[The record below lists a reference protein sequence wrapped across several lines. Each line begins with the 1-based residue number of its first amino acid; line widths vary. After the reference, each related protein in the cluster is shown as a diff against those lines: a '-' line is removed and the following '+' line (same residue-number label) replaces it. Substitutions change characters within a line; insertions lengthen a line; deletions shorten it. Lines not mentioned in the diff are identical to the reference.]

1 MTVPAAARW
10 RMPAGRLH
18 RASDRTRV
26 HRGRP
31 PSPAALS
38 AILVAALAA
47 GAVSG
52 LATSGDSAA
61 SVAAATNTSLAA
73 RAAAISA
80 SITSDDTRLSALGE
94 RYLAQRAVYSAAA
107 ERSRQL
113 RREIGRD
120 AVVVARYH
128 ADVLDAA
135 VSAYV
140 NAGSDG
146 NLALFLDG
154 TASSLAAGQTYLR
167 AASDQLG
174 ATLTQLRDATHA
186 LRTSLAT
193 ERRVSVDAS
202 TALAATNADRTSV
215 LRTVVLQRR
224 LLAGVNGQLAA
235 LVHQELLARE
245 RAAAAAAAAARAAA
259 ARAAAM
265 AAARAA
271 AARAVTATTF
281 APGADGHDSP
291 GAAPPAPAGPPAPT
305 GVPPAPASPIPPGTL
320 AQDFAAIRSCES
332 SDDYTLDTGNGY
344 YGAYQFGV
352 GTWIGLG
359 GTGLP
364 SAAPPSVQDALA
376 YRLYRQSGWSPWPE
390 CSAIIGL

>member
-1 MTVPAAARW
+1 
-10 RMPAGRLH
+10 MPAGRPH
-18 RASDRTRV
+18 RSSDRTRA

-31 PSPAALS
+31 PSLAALS

-47 GAVSG
+47 GATSG
-52 LATSGDSAA
+52 LAISGDSATG
-61 SVAAATNTSLAA
+61 VAAATNASLDA

-80 SITSDDTRLSALGE
+80 SIASDDTRLSALGE

-167 AASDQLG
+167 AASDQIG
-174 ATLTQLRDATHA
+174 AALTRLRDATHA
-186 LRTSLAT
+186 LRTSLVT
-193 ERRVSVDAS
+193 EHRVSVDAS
-202 TALAATNADRTSV
+202 TALVATSTDRTNV
-215 LRTVVLQRR
+215 LRTVVLQQR

-235 LVHQELLARE
+235 LVHEELLARE
-245 RAAAAAAAAARAAA
+245 RAAAAAAAAARE
-259 ARAAAM
+259 AAM

-271 AARAVTATTF
+271 AARAVAATTF
-281 APGADGHDSP
+281 APGAGGHGNSGAATP
-291 GAAPPAPAGPPAPT
+291 TAAAPPTEAGPPAPT
-305 GVPPAPASPIPPGTL
+305 GVPPTTASPIPAGTL

>member
-26 HRGRP
+26 HRCRP

-61 SVAAATNTSLAA
+61 SVAAATNASLAA

-80 SITSDDTRLSALGE
+80 SIASDDTRLSALGE

-202 TALAATNADRTSV
+202 TALVATSADRTSV
-215 LRTVVLQRR
+215 LRMVVLQRR

-259 ARAAAM
+259 M

-271 AARAVTATTF
+271 AARAVTATTV
-281 APGADGHDSP
+281 APGADGHGSS